1 MITNRAPDGANKV
14 IHNNNTHTFW
24 RIILWED
31 DWHAFSPS
39 SSPAVQDDQVEFIP
53 ATPTFC
59 FQIPMDSFLKL
70 GKYTSSYWHLAWIWS
85 FRHSVLGVSKH
96 PIHSPSVGEGW
107 AQVWLMLSKQRWF
120 RRVGKVKDDIQPLI
134 DNMTTTFPRWS
145 YVCGPGT
152 PPLIGQTIGQVTK
165 CLSLFLWSRGIRVIL
180 VMHQIWSGK
189 KMETAFRVFLVCF
202 WCCFIIT
209 KMGKARGE
217 LKLCSNLFVWQDLR
231 YFCPG
236 DILAISGKLHAKA
249 CISFARPWKSH
260 YNSQIKHIKEWCNA
274 FFSP

>member
-165 CLSLFLWSRGIRVIL
+165 CLSLFLWS
-180 VMHQIWSGK
+180 
-189 KMETAFRVFLVCF
+189 AFV
-202 WCCFIIT
+202 
-209 KMGKARGE
+209 
-217 LKLCSNLFVWQDLR
+217 
-231 YFCPG
+231 
-236 DILAISGKLHAKA
+236 
-249 CISFARPWKSH
+249 
-260 YNSQIKHIKEWCNA
+260 
-274 FFSP
+274 